1 MDWTDTLAALVETA
15 LRPNLKLW
23 QQGAFLGAMVLFGI
37 IEVWSSRDRTGVDR
51 RRRWPANLG
60 LTAVNI
66 AVLSM
71 LPISVVT
78 AADYAAWNGLGLFNQ
93 IDLGLA
99 VTLPAG
105 ILLRS
110 LASYLVHV
118 GFHQLP
124 LLWRVHRVHHADTQ
138 VDISTTVRFHPLE
151 FLVTTP
157 VLVTT
162 VVLFGVPPAAV
173 MLYEVFHAGMVV
185 LNHANVRLPAWLERP
200 LGWLLVTPAMHRI
213 HHSRNERETNSNYGA
228 TLSLWDWVFGTASTR
243 TERELVEIRPG
254 LAEVDEEQAR
264 SLIAQLALPVLN
276 LPRKPDALADRLPS
290 ATAS

>member
-1 MDWTDTLAALVETA
+1 MDWTDSVATLVETT

-23 QQGAFLGAMVLFGI
+23 QQGAFLGAMVFFGI
-37 IEVWSSRDRTGVDR
+37 VEVWFSRDPTGVDR
-51 RRRWPANLG
+51 RRRWPANFG
-60 LTAVNI
+60 LTAINI
-66 AVLSM
+66 VVLSL
-71 LPISVVT
+71 LPISVVS
-78 AADYAAWNGLGLFNQ
+78 AADYAARNGLGIFNQ
-93 IDLGLA
+93 LGLALA

-118 GFHQLP
+118 GLHQLP
-124 LLWRVHRVHHADTQ
+124 LLWRIHRVHHADTQ
-138 VDISTTVRFHPLE
+138 VDISTTVRLHPLE

-173 MLYEVFHAGMVV
+173 MLYEVFHAGMVA

-213 HHSRNERETNSNYGA
+213 HHSMNERETNSNYGA
-228 TLSLWDWVFGTASTR
+228 TLSLWDWVFGTATTR
-243 TERELVEIRPG
+243 TERELVELRPG
-254 LAEVDEEQAR
+254 LTEFDAEQAH
-264 SLIAQLALPVLN
+264 SLIRQLALPVLS
-276 LPRKPDALADRLPS
+276 LPRAPVALS
-290 ATAS
+290 ARMPPATSS